1 MSLTT
6 SANGGTTFAPIPEGT
21 YLAVCNML
29 VDLGI
34 QYSETYK
41 NTSNKVLIGWEIPEL
56 VIELEDGEHTRTISK
71 QYTNSLNESANLR
84 QDLAAWR
91 GRDFTAKELEG
102 FDLRAIIGTS
112 CLISIIHRQGNNGK
126 TYANIASI
134 MALPKGTAKGQL
146 SENALVFDFDK
157 DDLAKIETFPKWI
170 GDLLKKSNTYQDMI
184 AAPAKPAT
192 FTQEDYSEDDGEIPF

>member
-1 MSLTT
+1 MLF
-6 SANGGTTFAPIPEGT
+6 N
-21 YLAVCNML
+21 YLV
-29 VDLGI
+29 G
-34 QYSETYK
+34 
-41 NTSNKVLIGWEIPEL
+41 
-56 VIELEDGEHTRTISK
+56 
-71 QYTNSLNESANLR
+71 
-84 QDLAAWR
+84 
-91 GRDFTAKELEG
+91 
-102 FDLRAIIGTS
+102 
-112 CLISIIHRQGNNGK
+112 NGK